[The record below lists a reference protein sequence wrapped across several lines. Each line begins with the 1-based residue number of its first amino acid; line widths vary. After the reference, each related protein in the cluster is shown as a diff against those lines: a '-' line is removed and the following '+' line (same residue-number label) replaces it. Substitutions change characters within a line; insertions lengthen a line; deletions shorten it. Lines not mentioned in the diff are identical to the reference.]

1 MLARLLVFG
10 ALMTSLIHSETLAQA
25 QADGRTKP
33 PRESRKGVVSLA
45 PVAKTVTGE
54 FTATKEGAIQSALRK
69 AREEVA
75 KTLKRPVDQIPD
87 VEYLRQHCLTGL
99 EDEEDEKWK
108 EEAIDNKR
116 VLVLHDNFP
125 GAEVVKDA
133 YQVRLRVELTE
144 KDFAEITKKTEQV
157 REEARREIVQ
167 QRQSWLAKVLLGVV
181 VFLGSLS
188 GYIRLEDATKG
199 YYTGWLRLGLVGVL
213 CAVGAGLW
221 LVS

>member
-1 MLARLLVFG
+1 MLARVLVFG

-33 PRESRKGVVSLA
+33 PKEGTKGVVSLA
-45 PVAKTVTGE
+45 PVAKTVAGDPS
-54 FTATKEGAIQSALRK
+54 ASKEGAVQSALVK
-69 AREEVA
+69 AREEIA
-75 KTLKRPVDQIPD
+75 KALKRPLDQVPD

-99 EDEEDEKWK
+99 EDAEDEKWK
-108 EEAIDNKR
+108 ADAVDNKR
-116 VLVLHDNFP
+116 VLLFHDTFP
-125 GAEVVKDA
+125 EAEVVRDA

-144 KDFAEITKKTEQV
+144 RDFAEIAKKTEQA
-157 REEARREIVQ
+157 REDARREVVQ